1 MLTSAVAGRKGVGAA
16 RAAILGAARR
26 LYVAHGAGGVSARK
40 IARELG
46 CSPTAIYLYYRN
58 IPDIIEHLRLEGHT
72 LLAARLRRVDPKLPA
87 LERVRAMGRAYWRF
101 ALEHRGYYALMFTL
115 RAAETPRRE
124 AVQREMATLFILR
137 DVVVRG
143 IETGELRRDLDP
155 TVVTNVL
162 WAKIHGVAALAVSGL
177 LVQTAPGHHEEVLE
191 AMLESAARWLEP

>member
-1 MLTSAVAGRKGVGAA
+1 VLTSAAAGRKGPGAA

-26 LYVAHGAGGVSARK
+26 LYVAHGASGVSARK

-46 CSPTAIYLYYRN
+46 CSPTAIYLYYPS
-58 IPDIIEHLRLEGHT
+58 IPDIIEHLRMEGHG
-72 LLAARLRRVDPKLPA
+72 LLAARLRRVDPKLPT

-143 IETGELRRDLDP
+143 IEAGELRRDLDP

-177 LVQTAPGHHEEVLE
+177 LVQTAPGHREEVLE
-191 AMLESAARWLEP
+191 AMLESAARWLAP

>member
-1 MLTSAVAGRKGVGAA
+1 MNSVNLRRRRPEGGGRCPRCHPRGGAEA
-16 RAAILGAARR
+16 LRRARR
-26 LYVAHGAGGVSARK
+26 ERGLGTQDRLRARLQPD
-40 IARELG
+40 RDLPLLPEH
-46 CSPTAIYLYYRN
+46 R
-58 IPDIIEHLRLEGHT
+58 DIIEHLRLEGHT

-191 AMLESAARWLEP
+191 EMLESAA